1 MERVRVLYIT
11 DGGPGGVSSHV
22 RCLTQCLKGVAEVK
36 VCITYRTTALK
47 EMLEEDGTPY
57 VCCDCK
63 NGHDLRLLFKVR
75 KVIREFKPE
84 VIHFHDIPL
93 LAALYVKMLRRLRG
107 LGMLGRLRGLGRLRW
122 LGRLRGLRRLRGL
135 GRLSG
140 LRRLR
145 VFSTIHT
152 PSASQH
158 VQFSRAV
165 LNWAVEPCYWLP
177 VSGPN
182 WNNFKTRYPKAKGE
196 VFFNPVKIGVAG
208 SRSRTADGEK
218 SFVVGMV
225 GRNAEVKDWPSFCA
239 VAQRCERM
247 KFVGVGVSEDEAKAF
262 GEDAKFVEWKGLQPN
277 GREWI
282 GRMDLL
288 LLTSFTEEM
297 PTVILEAFQVG
308 TPVCGFIPRGG
319 MSDILA
325 LSNGALKEVFIE
337 ERDPQK
343 LAEIVQRLTNDADL
357 RRRVIEDGWQILTQH
372 FDAEKN
378 CRGRLME
385 LYRGDENA

>member
-1 MERVRVLYIT
+1 
-11 DGGPGGVSSHV
+11 
-22 RCLTQCLKGVAEVK
+22 
-36 VCITYRTTALK
+36 
-47 EMLEEDGTPY
+47 
-57 VCCDCK
+57 
-63 NGHDLRLLFKVR
+63 
-75 KVIREFKPE
+75 
-84 VIHFHDIPL
+84 
-93 LAALYVKMLRRLRG
+93 MLR
-107 LGMLGRLRGLGRLRW
+107 
-122 LGRLRGLRRLRGL
+122 
-135 GRLSG
+135 G

-182 WNNFKTRYPKAKGE
+182 WNNFRTRYPKAKGE

-208 SRSRTADGEK
+208 SRSRTAEGEK

-225 GRNAEVKDWPSFCA
+225 GRNAAQKDWPAFCS
-239 VAQRCERM
+239 VANELADELGRRVGEWRD
-247 KFVGVGVSEDEAKAF
+247 KVRFWGVGVGEDEAKAF
-262 GEDAKFVEWKGLQPN
+262 GSGAEKVEWKGLQPN
-277 GREWI
+277 GQEWTAKM
-282 GRMDLL
+282 GLFVM
-288 LLTSFTEEM
+288 TSQHEEM

-319 MSDILA
+319 MSDVLA

-337 ERDPQK
+337 ERDCVK
-343 LAEIVQRLTNDADL
+343 LAQIVQRLTNDADL

-385 LYRGDENA
+385 LYHLGKVET